1 MKVGGPPTPDLPR
14 LWDQAYR
21 AKSPAVVPAQVGQ
34 GQDQD
39 LGTLRKGR
47 VVSVDAG
54 GLLTIASGQGTF
66 TASSAKSLAI
76 GQEFWFQ
83 LVSTTG
89 KPVFVEAGKTQSL
102 LDLLRVL
109 LPEMLASKGEALPAL
124 AGGEPNLDL
133 TPNEQRL
140 LQWLTANAV
149 DGKPDPAKLIKF
161 LASLSSGTP
170 LAGENAALSLDKG
183 ASFPQ
188 QSTLPALQKVLQSLD
203 MHAALN
209 QQSPPVA
216 GGEYFLFPVF
226 FAEQAGRGEWLFSYE
241 NHGEHEG
248 GGGTN
253 LAFYLTMTQLGDVH
267 LALNSRAKALSGLI
281 TLTTQE
287 ATAHVRQQLPGL
299 IEALRPFADSVDIRC
314 RTGQFSCLQTIKE
327 DLMAKAGLAYFGLVD
342 CKV

>member
-1 MKVGGPPTPDLPR
+1 V
-14 LWDQAYR
+14 
-21 AKSPAVVPAQVGQ
+21 
-34 GQDQD
+34 
-39 LGTLRKGR
+39 LG
-47 VVSVDAG
+47 VDSAG
-54 GLLTIASGQGTF
+54 LFTIASGQGTF
-66 TASSAKSLAI
+66 TASSAKPLAI

-83 LVSTTG
+83 LVSTTD
-89 KPVFVEAGKTQSL
+89 KPVFVEAGKTQSA

-124 AGGEPNLDL
+124 SGGKANLDL
-133 TPNEQRL
+133 TPNEHRL

-161 LASLSSGTP
+161 LAALSSGTP
-170 LAGENAALSLDKG
+170 LEGERAAMSLDKG
-183 ASFPQ
+183 APLPQ
-188 QSTLPALQKVLQSLD
+188 ESPLPALQKVLRSLD
-203 MHAALN
+203 MHTALN
-209 QQSPPVA
+209 QQCPPVA

-248 GGGTN
+248 KGGTN
-253 LAFYLTMTQLGDVH
+253 LSFYLTMTQLGDVH
-267 LALNSRAKALSGLI
+267 LAINSRAKSLSGLI

-287 ATAHVRQQLPGL
+287 ATDHVRQQLPEL
-299 IEALRPFADSVDIRC
+299 IEALHPFADNVDIRC